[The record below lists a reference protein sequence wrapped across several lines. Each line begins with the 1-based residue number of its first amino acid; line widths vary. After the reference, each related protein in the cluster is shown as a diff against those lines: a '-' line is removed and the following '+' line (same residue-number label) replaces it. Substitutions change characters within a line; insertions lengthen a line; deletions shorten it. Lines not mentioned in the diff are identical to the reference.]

1 MPKHSFPLTRSR
13 LAPLAVAALLC
24 LLLAL
29 FLVFT
34 LPGATPPAHAAGID
48 PAIYAALQAAPDGQA
63 TFILYLRNQADL
75 SAAESITDWKER
87 GRYVYNLL
95 HATAQKSQTRLQ
107 ALEANDAVPGRISEF
122 EPLWIANA
130 IVVRGDR
137 QALEALAQQPEVAR
151 VLPEMK
157 FDPPPTPEALVN
169 SQAAETVGWGVNKIG
184 APVVWAPPYNARGQG
199 IVAGIIDTGVQ
210 WDHPALKAHYR
221 GWDAGA
227 ATVNHDYNWYNPEP
241 DKTCDDTLS
250 GTCDQDRWGGHGT
263 HVTGI
268 VAGDD
273 GAGKQ
278 PGVAPGAKWILALG
292 CCPDN
297 EALLGTLQWML
308 APTDRS
314 GNNPNPDL
322 RPQVVNNS
330 YGGPGGSLISENAL
344 AALRA
349 AGIVPVFAAG
359 NEGAYGCGTM
369 DSPGDNPSAFSV
381 GATDGVDSI
390 ASFSSRGP
398 NPFSGK
404 AGPDVSAPGSSILS
418 TLPGDRYGLLS
429 GTSMATPHVTGAVAL
444 ILSAVPQLIG
454 KVDQIEE
461 LLRATSKPL
470 TTSEACGGLSGGQV
484 PNNSFGHG
492 RIDVAA
498 AVGMVWQPGT
508 LAGSVTDAATGLPI
522 AGALVSITR
531 NGFTL
536 TQHTP
541 ATGDYGFVAGAGDY
555 AVQVSAFDHVASVP
569 AMVPVTQ
576 GQAATQNF
584 QLDISSTATIT
595 GFVREGDAGPPVAGA
610 QVEIVDASDGLT
622 TTTAA
627 DGAYTLSGAPLG
639 QHTLRVSAAGYE
651 TASTPIS
658 VTADAVQDFA
668 LSSTPDYK
676 VGDGDDTCSAPFAW
690 IDATSGAEL
699 ILADDDAEVA
709 TLPAPFTYYGNDYS
723 TVSVNSNGFISFGG
737 GFTRWQGIIP
747 FVGPPNNAIYG
758 LSDDLNPDSGN
769 QGRVFTKSLPDG
781 RFVVEYFQV
790 EHWPSGEP
798 ETFEIVLNPADNTIV
813 LQYLQV
819 SWPDF
824 TSVGVENADGTRAVR
839 YSYANVPPLRPGL
852 AVKFTPFAGATVPC
866 RTFPIW
872 LPRVMQ

>member
-1 MPKHSFPLTRSR
+1 MPKHPFPPARSR
-13 LAPLAVAALLC
+13 LAPLAIAAILC

-34 LPGATPPAHAAGID
+34 LPGVTPPARAAEID
-48 PAIYAALQAAPDGQA
+48 PAIYAALEAAPDGQA
-63 TFILYLRNQADL
+63 TFILYLHDQADL
-75 SAAESITDWKER
+75 SGAENIADWKER
-87 GRYVYNLL
+87 GRYVYNQL
-95 HATAQKSQTRLQ
+95 HAAAQESQTRLQ
-107 ALEANDAVPGRISEF
+107 ALEASDAVPGRISGF
-122 EPLWIANA
+122 KPLWIANA

-137 QALEALAQQPEVAR
+137 QALEALARQPEVAR

-157 FDPPPTPEALVN
+157 FNPPPTPEATVE
-169 SQAAETVGWGVNKIG
+169 SQAAETVGWGVDKIG

-199 IVAGIIDTGVQ
+199 IVVGIIDTGVQ
-210 WDHPALKAHYR
+210 WDHPALKLQYR

-227 ATVNHDYNWYNPEP
+227 ATVNHDYNWYNPRP
-241 DKTCDDTLS
+241 DKTCNDTLS
-250 GTCDQDRWGGHGT
+250 GTCDWYGHGT

-268 VAGDD
+268 VAGDVVF
-273 GAGKQ
+273 GTQ
-278 PGVAPGAKWILALG
+278 VGVAPGAKWIQALG

-308 APTDRS
+308 APTDRA

-330 YGGPGGSLISENAL
+330 YGGPGGSLISESAL

-349 AGIVPVFAAG
+349 SGIVPVFAAG
-359 NEGAYGCGTM
+359 NAGGACGTM

-381 GATDGVDSI
+381 GATDSVDSI

-404 AGPDVSAPGSSILS
+404 AGPDVSAPGSSIPS
-418 TLPGDRYGLLS
+418 SYPGDQGRVMS

-444 ILSAVPQLIG
+444 ILSAAPDLIG

-536 TQHTP
+536 TQDTH
-541 ATGDYGFVAGAGDY
+541 ATGAYTFVAGAGDY
-555 AVQVSAFDHVASVP
+555 AVQVSAFGYDASAPTVLS
-569 AMVPVTQ
+569 MTQ
-576 GQAATQNF
+576 GQTITQNI
-584 QLDISSTATIT
+584 QLAISGTATIT
-595 GFVREGDAGPPVAGA
+595 GFVREVNAGPAVAGA
-610 QVEIVDASDGLT
+610 LVELVDASDGLT
-622 TTTAA
+622 TTTSAGGVYA
-627 DGAYTLSGAPLG
+627 LSGAPKG

-651 TASTPIS
+651 TASTAIS
-658 VTADAVQDFA
+658 VAADTVQDFA
-668 LSSTPDYK
+668 LAPTPDYQ
-676 VGDGDDTCSAPFAW
+676 VGDGGDSCSAPFAW
-690 IDATSGAEL
+690 IDATGGAEL
-699 ILADDDAEVA
+699 ILTDDAAEVVD
-709 TLPAPFTYYGNDYS
+709 LPAPFTYYGNVYS
-723 TVSVNSNGFISFGG
+723 TVSISSNGFISFGARY
-737 GFTRWQGIIP
+737 TRWQGIIP

-758 LSDDLNPDSGN
+758 LSDDLDPASGN
-769 QGRVFTKSLPDG
+769 QGKIFTKSLPDG

-790 EHWPSGEP
+790 EHWPSGDP
-798 ETFEIVLNPADNTIV
+798 ETFEIILNPADNTIV

-824 TSVGVENADGTRAVR
+824 SSAGVENADGTRAVR

-852 AVKFTPFAGATVPC
+852 AVKFTPFAGAPAPC
-866 RTFPIW
+866 QAFPVW